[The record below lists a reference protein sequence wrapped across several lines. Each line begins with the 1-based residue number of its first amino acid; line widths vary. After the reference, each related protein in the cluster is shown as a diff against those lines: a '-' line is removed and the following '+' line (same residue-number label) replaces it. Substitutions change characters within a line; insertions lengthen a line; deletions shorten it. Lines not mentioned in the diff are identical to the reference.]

1 METNILSIS
10 IDDYKAK
17 IKELE
22 ESLKGLK
29 STSDEYV
36 KTLQKIKEYQ
46 DKLNEAISNST
57 SGVKELG
64 EELSKVKPLN
74 VSKSTDSLKEF
85 KKETDNMKVA
95 LIGLD
100 QNSEEYAKLA
110 NEIRERQTKLNEVM
124 AIGKRNVDATAGS
137 YNELQQQVRE
147 LVKENKNLEG
157 GLTTNAEQF
166 QKNAQEI
173 NQLNDK
179 LKEADA
185 QMGYFQRN
193 VGDYKNSFLKAFD
206 EMKQGPVGMIQGLNT
221 LGENIKGMIVKNGSL
236 GASFKA
242 VGTTIKTYVLG
253 ALNILIKHPIV
264 ATISLIGALIA
275 GLISKINMSA
285 KATKSWERAMSAFQ
299 PILNMV
305 QNALG
310 FLVEKIADCAD
321 WFAKKLPNAIRG
333 VTKAFSGGLRGVAN
347 FVEGFTKMPSIF
359 KQVFSTVQKI
369 ITSQISIILKGVETL
384 ANALGMDGIAKKVRS
399 AFDFLNNTSF
409 DDQIKSIS
417 NGINSIADTIDNIG
431 NSIANVQEDAYK
443 RTVRQQQLNK
453 EVANQTMKDLQD
465 EKKELELRDKI
476 AQSTGKER
484 LKYLKEL
491 RQHIIDNG
499 KEEVALAKRQ
509 LQLAREYADLSPN
522 SKEDNARLR
531 ELEANVQRAEN
542 RYNQALVA
550 VDKLTTKTETSIRN
564 EAKTTAKE
572 KERLTEKEYKAR
584 VDYYNA
590 LITTDKM
597 ALSLAVKGSKEE
609 YLLKKQL
616 IEDEYKANLNKI
628 NKEIKDEAEKLN
640 RIKLLNENKNAELLK
655 NENDFWER
663 TQTQALSNL
672 RTVVESLDKNSQEY
686 SKSRMLLAKREIDF
700 QIESWDRMFKQ
711 FATSTSKSV
720 IEIWN
725 SFAVS
730 SDIPVEE
737 MKVKFQNLMQYLN
750 DIKADI
756 NLNGGEVGA
765 IDILEFMGIDPNDE
779 KNKNALNELFK
790 ANFDGLDI
798 NAFSSL
804 YVQQIKKLDNVE
816 KEEFDKIFKR
826 QEDDFKNHMD
836 SMYLKK
842 GYKQTLQ
849 YYNDVA
855 DLALKKYDDISR
867 VGKKE
872 TETVEEFNARKL
884 QAEQEYYKA
893 LQDLAEHSKGGEKEF
908 DTLRE
913 EEEVEHSNKM
923 IEIAKDM
930 YIELGTITEDNES
943 ERLAIQEKYNKQ
955 IEAEEE
961 RHSKKMQ
968 KIDNQQA
975 KKQKMNAKDWLNVYS
990 RASTSISSVLN
1001 DVASMKEEQLN
1012 KDVENGKK
1020 SEKQA
1025 KEEFETI
1032 KDFQIAAATID
1043 MLGALVSA
1051 NASIWSDKGISSVY
1065 AKIALS
1071 AVESASI
1078 LASGKMNIDQIKN
1091 TEFGSSGGG
1100 SSAGSVKSVNF
1111 SSVAVNPLLD
1121 ENADMANVQNVNVLS
1136 DQTSG
1141 GDKRVYILQSDLEDS
1156 SKQVQTRIKQ
1166 STF

>member
-1 METNILSIS
+1 MEQNILSIS

-36 KTLQKIKEYQ
+36 KTLEKIKEYQ
-46 DKLNEAISNST
+46 DKLNEAIGKST

-64 EELSKVKPLN
+64 EQLSKVKPLD
-74 VSKSTDSLKEF
+74 VGKSTDSLKEF

-124 AIGKRNVDATAGS
+124 AIGKKNVDATAGS

-157 GLTTNAEQF
+157 GLTDNAEQF

-173 NQLNDK
+173 NKLNDK

-206 EMKQGPVGMIQGLNT
+206 EMKSGPLGIVKGLNT

-242 VGTTIKTYVLG
+242 VGTTIKTNVLG
-253 ALNILIKHPIV
+253 ALNILVKHPII
-264 ATISLIGALIA
+264 ATISLVGALIA

-299 PILNMV
+299 PVLNLV
-305 QNALG
+305 QRAIG
-310 FLVEKIADCAD
+310 FLVEKFADCAD
-321 WFAKKLPNAIRG
+321 WLAKRLPNAIRS
-333 VTKAFSGGLRGVAN
+333 VTKAFSGGLRGVAS
-347 FVEGFTKMPSIF
+347 FVEGFTKMPSVF
-359 KQVFSTVQKI
+359 KQVFSTIQKI
-369 ITSQISIILKGVETL
+369 STSGISLILKGIETL

-399 AFDFLNNTSF
+399 AFDFLNKMSF

-417 NGINSIADTIDNIG
+417 NGINSLADTIDKVG
-431 NSIANVQEDAYK
+431 NAIADVQDEAYQ

-453 EVANQTMKDLQD
+453 DIANQTMKNLQD

-476 AQSTGKER
+476 ATSTGKER
-484 LKYLKEL
+484 LKYLKQL
-491 RQHIIDNG
+491 RQQIIENG
-499 KEEVALAKRQ
+499 KEEVALARRQ
-509 LQLAREYADLSPN
+509 LALAKERAELSPN

-531 ELEANVQRAEN
+531 ELEANVQQAEN
-542 RYNQALVA
+542 RYNQALVS

-564 EAKTTAKE
+564 EAKATAKE

-628 NKEIKDEAEKLN
+628 NQEITDEAEKLN
-640 RIKLLNENKNAELLK
+640 KIKLLNEDKNVKLLK
-655 NENDFWER
+655 NDNDFWNR
-663 TQTQALSNL
+663 TQTQALSSL
-672 RTVVESLDKNSQEY
+672 RTVVESLDKNSTEY
-686 SKSRMLLAKREIDF
+686 SKARMVLAKKEVDF

-711 FATSTSKSV
+711 FATSTSKAV
-720 IEIWN
+720 TDVWN
-725 SFAVS
+725 NFAEA
-730 SDIPVEE
+730 SDISVET
-737 MKVKFQNLMQYLN
+737 MKVKMQNLMTYLEQ
-750 DIKADI
+750 IKEDI
-756 NLNGGEVGA
+756 NQRGGDVGS
-765 IDILEFMGIDPNDE
+765 IDILEFMGIDPKDE
-779 KNKNALNELFK
+779 KNKKALNELFK
-790 ANFDGLDI
+790 ANFDGLDY
-798 NAFSSL
+798 NAFAGL
-804 YVQQIKKLDNVE
+804 FIQQARKLGNVQR
-816 KEEFDKIFKR
+816 EEFEKIYKS
-826 QEDDFKNHMD
+826 EEETFKNHID
-836 SMYLKK
+836 EMYSNANYKKTLK
-842 GYKQTLQ
+842 
-849 YYNDVA
+849 YYEDVA
-855 DLALKKYDDISR
+855 SLALKRYTDIEAI
-867 VGKKE
+867 GKKE
-872 TETVEEFNARKL
+872 TETVEQYNARKL

-893 LQDLAEHSKGGEKEF
+893 LQDLSEHSKGGEKEF
-908 DTLRE
+908 DTVRE
-913 EEEVEHSNKM
+913 EEAVEHSNKM
-923 IEIAKDM
+923 VEIAREM
-930 YIELGTITEDNES
+930 YAELLQIDEENES
-943 ERLAIQEKYNKQ
+943 ERLAIQQKYNKQ

-961 RHSKKMQ
+961 RHSKKMV

-975 KKQKMNAKDWLNVYS
+975 KKQKMTVNDWANVYS
-990 RASTSISSVLN
+990 RASSSISSVLDN
-1001 DVASMKEEQLN
+1001 VASMKEAQLQQ
-1012 KDVENGKK
+1012 DVENGKK
-1020 SEKQA
+1020 SEEQA
-1025 KEEFETI
+1025 KAEFETI

-1043 MLGALVSA
+1043 MLGSLVSV
-1051 NASIWSDKGISSVY
+1051 NASIWSDKGIPSTY

-1071 AVESASI
+1071 ALESAAI
-1078 LASGKMNIDQIKN
+1078 ITSGMMNINQIKS
-1091 TEFGSSGGG
+1091 TEFGGSSGASG
-1100 SSAGSVKSVNF
+1100 SGAKTVNF
-1111 SSVAVNPLLD
+1111 STVAVNPLLD
-1121 ENADMANVQNVNVLS
+1121 ENADMANIQNVNVVS
-1136 DQTSG
+1136 DNRSG
-1141 GDKRVYILQSDLEDS
+1141 GDQRVYILQSDLEDS